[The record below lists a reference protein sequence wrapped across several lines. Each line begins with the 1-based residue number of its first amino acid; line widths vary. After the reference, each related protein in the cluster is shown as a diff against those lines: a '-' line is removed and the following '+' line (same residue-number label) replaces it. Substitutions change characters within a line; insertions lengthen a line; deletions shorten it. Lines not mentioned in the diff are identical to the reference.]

1 MNIENQL
8 LTNKH
13 YFICIE
19 EQLNDFIDEYLT
31 EIEFIKKNFCGIV
44 LNNCN
49 DLAKCDF
56 NSIFYLYPVKD
67 KIVPIDFF

>member
-31 EIEFIKKNFCGIV
+31 EIEFVKK
-44 LNNCN
+44 
-49 DLAKCDF
+49 
-56 NSIFYLYPVKD
+56 IFVEL
-67 KIVPIDFF
+67 F

>member
-8 LTNKH
+8 LTNKY

-31 EIEFIKKNFCGIV
+31 EIEFVKKNFCGIV

-49 DLAKCDF
+49 DLKKCDF